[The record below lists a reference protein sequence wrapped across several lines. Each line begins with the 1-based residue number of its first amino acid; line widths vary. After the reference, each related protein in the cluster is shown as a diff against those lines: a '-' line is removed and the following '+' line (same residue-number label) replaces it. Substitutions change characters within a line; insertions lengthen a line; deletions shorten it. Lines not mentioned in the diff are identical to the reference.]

1 MSSRTRQTVG
11 VGAIVLVASVVVMS
25 LPLLVRTGTN
35 GKYIIALAFVGAA
48 VGFSILANGAI
59 DWLRGK

>member
-1 MSSRTRQTVG
+1 M
-11 VGAIVLVASVVVMS
+11 LVASIVVMC
-25 LPLLVRTGTN
+25 LPLLLRTGTN
-35 GKYIIALAFVGAA
+35 AKYIIALAFVGAA

>member
-1 MSSRTRQTVG
+1 MSPRTRQVVG
-11 VGAIVLVASVVVMS
+11 VGAIVLVASLLAMS
-25 LPLLVRTGTN
+25 FPLLVRAGN
-35 GKYIIALAFVGAA
+35 NAKYIIALAFVGAA